1 MSDKPTGVLL
11 LAILQLFQA
20 ILSLAAGGLLIVAA
34 LALGPFAILAA
45 FPALILFIIGILGLI
60 IFYGLWTLKGWAW
73 LWALIINLLGVLG
86 GILQFG
92 TLMTDFLSLG
102 SFALS
107 VIIFLYLL
115 MPSTKAHFR

>member
-11 LAILQLFQA
+11 LAILQLIQA
-20 ILSLAAGGLLIVAA
+20 LLSLAAGGILIMAA

-45 FPALILFIIGILGLI
+45 FPALILFIVGLIGLI
-60 IFYGLWTLKGWAW
+60 IFYGLFTLKGWAW
-73 LWALIINLLGVLG
+73 LWALIINLLAILGGVLQIG
-86 GILQFG
+86 A
-92 TLMTDFLSLG
+92 LMTDYLSLG